1 LTARAAAALSLL
13 ALAGCAHHSSQTRQP
28 ARTTPTPS
36 HESDP
41 ANEPYGRLSP
51 TEKRTIV
58 REYRALK
65 PLSEGSESASE
76 LDRGR
81 RACQDMTQPGTA
93 LVARV
98 RTDCNNAIQFFG
110 ALRGLEHAGDDCGG
124 ASERDRLLCVRD
136 RLVAVAHA
144 IATTSSGASA
154 INDELRRRGITGLCA
169 RSIGITEPQLAAY
182 RRAEL
187 AARRGVDALTV
198 GDADGLER
206 ATSDLTDALGA
217 GGSDDPLR
225 GIERGCKTSGRKP
238 LPRVPTGDSINA

>member
-1 LTARAAAALSLL
+1 MTARAAAALSLI
-13 ALAGCAHHSSQTRQP
+13 ALAGCAHDSSPKQP
-28 ARTTPTPS
+28 ARTTPAPS
-36 HESDP
+36 RESDP

-51 TEKRTIV
+51 TEKQTIV

-65 PLSEGSESASE
+65 PLSDGSESASG

-81 RACQDMTQPGTA
+81 RACRDMTQPGTA

-98 RTDCNNAIQFFG
+98 RTDCNNAIQFFR
-110 ALRGLEHAGDDCGG
+110 ALRGLEHAGGDCGG

-136 RLVAVAHA
+136 RLLAVAHA

-187 AARRGVDALTV
+187 AARRGVDALTA
-198 GDADGLER
+198 GDAAGLER

-225 GIERGCKTSGRKP
+225 GIERGCRTAGRKP
-238 LPRVPTGDSINA
+238 LPRVPSGDSINA